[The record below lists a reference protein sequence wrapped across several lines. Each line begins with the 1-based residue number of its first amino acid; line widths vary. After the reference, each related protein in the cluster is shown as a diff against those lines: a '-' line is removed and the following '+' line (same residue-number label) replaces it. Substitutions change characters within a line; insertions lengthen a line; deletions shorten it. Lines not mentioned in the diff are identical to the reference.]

1 MRWIK
6 LAGLVILALTL
17 LGGGGQAARA
27 EQLVPLKI
35 MPLGDSITCAL
46 EFQASY
52 RYYLWHRLL
61 NAGYAVDFVG
71 SLEGVFNGHD
81 PLYPDFDWDHEGH
94 SGYRAQD
101 VLPEV
106 KAWAQAAQPDVVLIH
121 LGTVDMFEQ
130 ESISYT
136 LAALGGI
143 IDKLR
148 EVNPNVKILLA
159 QIIPTR
165 DAEVRAQIQLLNA
178 QIPVL
183 VKEKN
188 SAASPVRTV
197 NQYTGFNPWS
207 DTVDGVHPNGSG
219 EQKLGDNWYTVFRVL
234 MNGRPRVYL
243 PLMMMEP

>member
-1 MRWIK
+1 MHRIR
-6 LAGLVILALTL
+6 LVGLVVLALIL

-35 MPLGDSITCAL
+35 MPLGDSITCSL

-61 NAGYAVDFVG
+61 NAGYAIDFVG
-71 SLEGVFNGHD
+71 SLRGVFNGND

-101 VLPEV
+101 VLPVV
-106 KAWAQAAQPDVVLIH
+106 KSWAQAAQPDVVLIH

-130 ESISYT
+130 ESISDT
-136 LAALGGI
+136 ISALGQI

-165 DAEVRAQIQLLNA
+165 DAEVRAQIVLLNA
-178 QIPVL
+178 QILVL
-183 VKEKN
+183 VNTKN
-188 SAASPVRTV
+188 SASSPVRTV
-197 NQYTGFNPWS
+197 NQYAGFDPWG

-219 EQKLGDNWYTVFRVL
+219 EQKLAANWYAVFRIM
-234 MNGRPRVYL
+234 MNGQPRVFL
-243 PLMMMEP
+243 PLLMRE